1 MEPSALLVTM
11 NRYRGVARRLRD
23 IEADG
28 FPGVHV
34 HARSVPGFEDI
45 PPLLRSRK
53 DLIVLDGHGWTDD
66 PDAYF
71 GTGRVFSRFCADY
84 LCGQKAGA
92 IVAPIVVLAFCH
104 GREDGFL
111 NAIARSI
118 DRNHVAFL
126 GSTRAVSYDDYRIYP
141 PLLGL
146 LAKLGSNPDPSIAH
160 EQLGSIAPNIGAAW
174 RPALLER
181 RCE

>member
-11 NRYRGVARRLRD
+11 NRYRGVARRLRE
-23 IEADG
+23 IEASDL
-28 FPGVHV
+28 PGVHV
-34 HARSVPGFEDI
+34 RVESLHSFEEI
-45 PPLLRSRK
+45 PPLLRSGN
-53 DLIVLDGHGWTDD
+53 DLIALDGHGWTDG

-71 GTGRVFSRFCADY
+71 GTGKVFTQFCAGY
-84 LCGQKAGA
+84 LRGDDSA

-104 GREDGFL
+104 GRKDPFL
-111 NAIARSI
+111 NAIERSI

-126 GSTRAVSYDDYRIYP
+126 GSTRLVAYDDYRIYP
-141 PLLGL
+141 PLLAL
-146 LAKLGSNPDPSIAH
+146 LA
-160 EQLGSIAPNIGAAW
+160 QLGSDPDPATAYEALESVAPDIGAAW

>member
-11 NRYRGVARRLRD
+11 NRYRGIARRLRE

-34 HARSVPGFEDI
+34 RVKSAHSFEDI
-45 PPLLRSRK
+45 PPLLRSRN
-53 DLIVLDGHGWTDD
+53 DLIALDGHGWADG

-71 GTGRVFSRFCADY
+71 GTGKVFTRFCPDY
-84 LCGQKAGA
+84 LRSEKKNA

-104 GREDGFL
+104 GHQDPFL
-111 NAIARSI
+111 NAIERSI
-118 DRNHVAFL
+118 ERNHMAFL
-126 GSTRAVSYDDYRIYP
+126 GSTRAVAYDDYRVYP
-141 PLLGL
+141 PLLAS
-146 LAKLGSNPDPSIAH
+146 LAQLGCNPDPATAC
-160 EQLGSIAPNIGAAW
+160 EQLESVASAIGAAW

-181 RCE
+181 RSE